1 MSLLRFTASV
11 AMALLIISAASAHE
25 RDISR
30 SLGVKLFPG
39 ASERPERT
47 HYSPSKGAVS
57 LEDVVASNVSA
68 DVFISSESPE
78 RVLSFYRDELKKLGA
93 ITECRGG
100 ANARVHVRVN
110 ADSVND
116 PSACHIF
123 DFGLGDTELKAVK
136 NGRQFIVAIGA
147 TANGSEFAI
156 VKVESARKCASRECS
171 DMM

>member
-1 MSLLRFTASV
+1 MSLLKPAATV
-11 AMALLIISAASAHE
+11 AMAFLMISAASAHG
-25 RDISR
+25 RDVAR

-39 ASERPERT
+39 ASERPDRT
-47 HYSPSKGAVS
+47 HYDPKKGAVS
-57 LEDVVASNVSA
+57 LEDIVASNVSA
-68 DVFISSESPE
+68 DVFVSSESPE
-78 RVLSFYRDELKKLGA
+78 RVLSFYREELKKLGA

-110 ADSVND
+110 ADSVSD

-136 NGRQFIVAIGA
+136 NGQQFIVAIGA
-147 TANGSEFAI
+147 TPNGSEFAI
-156 VKVESARKCASRECS
+156 VRVESARKCSSRECS